1 MNANVLEIENLDVS
15 FGAVRA
21 LQDVSFR
28 VGQGTIHSVIGPNG
42 AGKSSLLNV
51 LSGVYRPQ
59 RGSVRWGDKEL
70 TKLRPDQ
77 VTRCGIS
84 RSFQNLS
91 HTSDHTV
98 LDAIMLGRHVLM
110 HRGMVANG
118 LALPAAR
125 REEREHRER
134 VEEIAEFVDLGRFL
148 DVEVSALPYGHQKRV
163 DLARALATEPQV
175 LLLDEPAAGM
185 NAGEKRRVS
194 RIMRSLVSSLGITVV
209 LVEHDMEM
217 VMGLSDRITVL
228 NFGRLIAEGTP
239 SEVQADPEVI
249 GAYLGRVEETGL

>member
-1 MNANVLEIENLDVS
+1 MNARVLEIENLEVR
-15 FGAVRA
+15 FGAVSA

-28 VGQGTIHSVIGPNG
+28 IDPGTIHSVIGPNG

-59 RGSVRWGDKEL
+59 RGSVRWGDQEL
-70 TKLRPDQ
+70 TRLRPDL
-77 VTRCGIS
+77 VTRLGIS

-91 HTSDHTV
+91 HASDQTV
-98 LDAIMLGRHVLM
+98 LEAIMLGRHVLM
-110 HRGMVANG
+110 RRGIVANG
-118 LALPAAR
+118 LALAPAR

-134 VEEIAEFVDLGRFL
+134 VEEIADFVDLGRFL

-163 DLARALATEPQV
+163 DLARALATEPQM

-185 NAGEKRRVS
+185 SAAEKQRVS
-194 RIMRSLVSSLGITVV
+194 RIVRSVVASLGITVV

-239 SEVQADPEVI
+239 SEIQADPEVI
-249 GAYLGRVEETGL
+249 GAYLGRVEEGDE